1 MVTPSQPQTTANPFA
16 TVEANIAHLP
26 EEEKERQ
33 RDAGKGSSL
42 SLSPALRFK
51 KLVAHN
57 DPSVPPTVIEVTA
70 QVVTVDPDSSTYQLV
85 TADGPV
91 HARTGDILITDPWDQ
106 QWIVSRATFDSQG
119 HQRIGPAETPDH
131 EKDDA

>member
-1 MVTPSQPQTTANPFA
+1 MVTPSQPQTTASPFA
-16 TVEANIAHLP
+16 AVEAAIAHLP

-33 RDAGKGSSL
+33 RNAGKGSSL
-42 SLSPALRFK
+42 ILSPPLRFK

-70 QVVTVDPDSSTYQLV
+70 QVVTVDPDSSTYQVV

-91 HARTGDILITDPWDQ
+91 HARTGDILITDPWEQ
-106 QWIVSRATFDSQG
+106 QWIVSRQTFESQG
-119 HQRIGPAETPDH
+119 HQRIGPTEEPDH
-131 EKDDA
+131 LRDDA